1 MTMSKSEE
9 LGDLNHLVVAQLNKT
24 KLCAMFARGSCND
37 TSCRFAHSVTE
48 LRAPPDLTKTAMCR
62 AFARG
67 ECGDADCKFAHGEK
81 ELRVTESVYKTQF
94 LLLFPSLRPHVVD
107 PESVLAGSQDLVG
120 ASGCFSGPRSRCGR
134 AHFRTWRSLFRGRR
148 STLRGGGLR
157 HVVISRQARYW
168 GNLEV
173 GGERLC
179 NFFMRGH
186 CKKGNR
192 CRHAHG
198 AKELRSFKAEG
209 ASFQGAPKPLSPGRV
224 HQRQGSG
231 KQIGE
236 TTTFGV
242 LVGGEPFDFPE
253 RQILEIFEDNFPSSP
268 QTPCQWPADL
278 LNFDGECSPSAF
290 EVPMK
295 VPLPRRPHTGIDGF
309 DTPPRSLVPTPPL
322 ANYSPLA
329 SSGDLKHALPWN
341 EASLHQQQIDCD
353 PAGLAALAAAA
364 NMATVHAWTLA
375 SAAMKANYTQDVP
388 GLCQVPALNSDQDL
402 VTSMPMP
409 RFADE
414 RMVRR
419 YT

>member
-81 ELRVTESVYKTQF
+81 ELRVTESVYKTQ
-94 LLLFPSLRPHVVD
+94 
-107 PESVLAGSQDLVG
+107 
-120 ASGCFSGPRSRCGR
+120 
-134 AHFRTWRSLFRGRR
+134 
-148 STLRGGGLR
+148 
-157 HVVISRQARYW
+157 
-168 GNLEV
+168 
-173 GGERLC
+173 LC

-353 PAGLAALAAAA
+353 PAGLAALAAVAALEHTAAA

-388 GLCQVPALNSDQDL
+388 GLCQVPALNSDQELVSRLCSLWERVFLATKLLNKWLQHCLLRVLSSLEDL

>member
-81 ELRVTESVYKTQF
+81 ELRVTESVYKTQ
-94 LLLFPSLRPHVVD
+94 
-107 PESVLAGSQDLVG
+107 
-120 ASGCFSGPRSRCGR
+120 
-134 AHFRTWRSLFRGRR
+134 
-148 STLRGGGLR
+148 
-157 HVVISRQARYW
+157 
-168 GNLEV
+168 
-173 GGERLC
+173 LC

-353 PAGLAALAAAA
+353 PAGLAALAAVAALEHTAAA